1 MRITIETNEKG
12 TETTVVTAPESVS
25 SETLSGGMQAVG
37 PLLTD
42 GEMGITAAA
51 RPSERMGID
60 AGGAPQWLLEALQ
73 HQATVT
79 EISGTETA
87 SVIDGGAAPSE

>member
-1 MRITIETNEKG
+1 MRITIETNEKE
-12 TETTVVTAPESVS
+12 TEAAVVKAPESVS
-25 SETLSGGMQAVG
+25 SETLSGGMQAVE

-42 GEMGITAAA
+42 GEMEVTTAA
-51 RPSERMGID
+51 RPPERMGID
-60 AGGAPQWLLEALQ
+60 AGAAPQWLLEALQ

-79 EISGTETA
+79 EVSGVETA